1 MYEVLDCASHYK
13 LDNEQRSYASFHI
26 VCNIKRFIHIHHQ
39 HEYFVT
45 TQTVTV
51 ELLYQVKPQ
60 DERKKLM
67 IFTRVIYMYISISF
81 KLQSFFLFM
90 RYTTCI
96 SDKIRNWKWSTE
108 TISHPARLYYP
119 HVQSQCPCPQV
130 LRHKTSTISMSMSQS
145 TEAKIKQ
152 VHCINNNK
160 TNI

>member
-96 SDKIRNWKWSTE
+96 SDKIRN
-108 TISHPARLYYP
+108 
-119 HVQSQCPCPQV
+119 
-130 LRHKTSTISMSMSQS
+130 
-145 TEAKIKQ
+145 
-152 VHCINNNK
+152 
-160 TNI
+160 